1 MRLLVVSHSCATAA
15 NQRLYGELEALTGWK
30 ITLALPARWRDEFGN
45 ILDEKPWAGFGGR
58 VCKIPVWGNGN
69 IILHLYRKTWA
80 RWLARERFDAVYLNH
95 EPYALATAQVCLAN
109 RKTRAAFGFYSCQ
122 NIPKKYPFPIGNLE
136 RMVYANSQFAFP
148 ITSAVEEVLRAKGYR
163 GAATICPLPL
173 DPALYR
179 PLDPL
184 ADRHLLPR
192 AAGETVIGF
201 VGRLV
206 EPKGLRTLAAALE
219 KLSALRWRLVLIGT
233 GDFESGFRELL
244 SAAHL
249 AERATFL
256 GYVPHE
262 KTPAYLSAFDLL
274 VLPSETQANW
284 KEQFGRVLTEAM
296 ACGTA
301 VVGSDSGEIP
311 RLITASGGG
320 LVFPEKDADALAAA
334 LRRLIEH
341 PRQRQDLAAH
351 GLNWTSRNVSLKAI
365 ATQMAGTLV
374 RAVETNSHAPQAR

>member
-1 MRLLVVSHSCATAA
+1 
-15 NQRLYGELEALTGWK
+15 
-30 ITLALPARWRDEFGN
+30 
-45 ILDEKPWAGFGGR
+45 
-58 VCKIPVWGNGN
+58 
-69 IILHLYRKTWA
+69 
-80 RWLARERFDAVYLNH
+80 
-95 EPYALATAQVCLAN
+95 
-109 RKTRAAFGFYSCQ
+109 
-122 NIPKKYPFPIGNLE
+122 
-136 RMVYANSQFAFP
+136 MVYANSQFAFP

-262 KTPAYLSAFDLL
+262 KTPAYLSAF
-274 VLPSETQANW
+274 E
-284 KEQFGRVLTEAM
+284 VLTEAM